1 MSDSQKQDWTPQ
13 SDAVLRDQRAAY
25 DRMREQCPVA
35 WSDYAHWSL
44 FRHADVSRVLHDH
57 KRFSSQVSRHV
68 SVPNGMDPPQHT
80 DYRAI
85 IEPYFNAERM
95 AAFEPICREIA
106 EDLALSALQQE
117 RIELMA
123 AFAQPFALRIQCAFM
138 GWPLTL
144 QDSLLD
150 WARRNNRATL
160 QRDHNALG
168 ALAAEFEAL
177 IAGLLA
183 DRRRANATAEDDVT
197 SALMHEQ
204 IHGRMLNDQEIA
216 SILRNWTVGEIGTIA
231 ASVGILAQFLAAH
244 PEVQRQL
251 RDDPDLLRQ
260 ANDEILR
267 IHGPLV
273 DNRRLTTCPVHFG
286 DRQIP
291 AGQRLTLNWIA
302 ANRDPEVFPDPDRFS
317 LERDP
322 AQNLLYGAGIHVCPG
337 APLARMELVIVMRS
351 LLQHSRELSLIA
363 EQPATLATYPA
374 SGYASLPLRLC

>member
-44 FRHADVSRVLHDH
+44 FRHADISRVLHDH
-57 KRFSSQVSRHV
+57 QSFSSQVSRHV

-85 IEPYFNAERM
+85 IEPYFSAGRM

-106 EDLALSALQQE
+106 EDLALSTLQQE

-160 QRDHNALG
+160 QRDRNALG

-183 DRRRANATAEDDVT
+183 DRRRASATAEDDVT

-251 RDDPDLLRQ
+251 RDDPDLLWQ

>member
-85 IEPYFNAERM
+85 IEPYFSAERM

-160 QRDHNALG
+160 QRDRNALN

-177 IAGLLA
+177 ITGLLA

-251 RDDPDLLRQ
+251 RDDPDLLWQ

-337 APLARMELVIVMRS
+337 APLARMELVIVIRS

>member
-44 FRHADVSRVLHDH
+44 FRHADISRVLHDH
-57 KRFSSQVSRHV
+57 QSFSSQVSRHV

-85 IEPYFNAERM
+85 IEPYFSAGRM

-106 EDLALSALQQE
+106 EDLALSTLQQE

-144 QDSLLD
+144 QDNLLD

-160 QRDHNALG
+160 QRDRNALS

-183 DRRRANATAEDDVT
+183 DRRRASATAEDDVT
-197 SALMHEQ
+197 RALMHEQ

-251 RDDPDLLRQ
+251 RDDPDLLWQ

>member
-160 QRDHNALG
+160 QRDRNALN

-183 DRRRANATAEDDVT
+183 DRRRASATAEDDVT

-251 RDDPDLLRQ
+251 RDDPDLLWQ

>member
-160 QRDHNALG
+160 PRDRNALG

-251 RDDPDLLRQ
+251 RDDPDLLWQ

-273 DNRRLTTCPVHFG
+273 DNRRLTTCPVHLG

-302 ANRDPEVFPDPDRFS
+302 ANRDPEVFPAPDRFS